1 MTKAMTTNTPGTA
14 MFRKLAMLL
23 VAGLMMAGVAT
34 ASEEGGLQ
42 DANVRLDDMASMQRG
57 ARLFF
62 NYCSGCHSLQYLRY
76 SRIAEDLQI
85 DPKDVEKNFVFTGG
99 RPLGLFTL
107 PPEFKFIGQGSV
119 GPIPF
124 VIIVFVI
131 FVLVFD
137 FLLRRSTAFRRKK
150 ASSPPASRTCRRTR
164 PRPTSAWRFPRC
176 RTATRTTTPRGR
188 RSTSSAA
195 A

>member
-1 MTKAMTTNTPGTA
+1 
-14 MFRKLAMLL
+14 MLL

-99 RPLGLFTL
+99 RIGDHAVSHMPAEDAAKWFGKAPPDLSLEARAKGSDWIYSYLKSFYVDPSRPLGW
-107 PPEFKFIGQGSV
+107 
-119 GPIPF
+119 
-124 VIIVFVI
+124 
-131 FVLVFD
+131 
-137 FLLRRSTAFRRKK
+137 
-150 ASSPPASRTCRRTR
+150 
-164 PRPTSAWRFPRC
+164 PTSAC
-176 RTATRTTTPRGR
+176 STATPPALSAG
-188 RSTSSAA
+188 SAACWPSSAWRLA
-195 A
+195 P